1 LPKFLK
7 MTNKEIANSFNT
19 LAKLMEL
26 HGENQFKIRSYQNAY
41 RRLRSWEEPLEAMDE
56 TDINAI
62 QGVGKA
68 ITGKI
73 MELVHDGQMKTLQ
86 RYIDQTPPGI
96 VEMLNIKGFGPKKIK
111 AVWQGLGVESIGELL
126 YAANENRL
134 VALNGFGQKTQEDL
148 KQKLE
153 YYQQSKGKFL
163 LAEIKDYGANL
174 VDQIQTFL
182 PAAEVSVVGKLR
194 RNNNV
199 VDRVEV
205 LIAND
210 GGIESLFINGLFE
223 LTKQEKHI
231 YYVQSNEDI
240 PVVIYTCEKD
250 EFGSKLFR
258 YSGSKD
264 FLEAFVKSFPNQDFK
279 GMANEKDI
287 FDKAAIPFIQPEM
300 RESEWA
306 VELAKSGK
314 LPVLIEESDIKG
326 VLHAHST
333 YSDGMATLQQ
343 MAKRT
348 MDLGYEYL
356 GITDHS
362 KSAFYANG
370 LKPDRVWAQ
379 FQEVN
384 KLNLAFAPFKI
395 FKGIESDILNDGSLD
410 YEDDLL
416 AQFDFIIASVHSNL
430 KMDETKATN
439 RILKAV
445 ENPYTTILGHLTSR
459 LLLSR
464 KGYPVDTAKII
475 DACAANGVAI
485 EINANPYRLDLDWRW
500 IPYALERAVPIAIN
514 PDAHSLDGIK
524 DIKYG
529 VLSAR
534 KGGLT
539 KESCLNSM
547 TAQEFENFITK

>member
-1 LPKFLK
+1 MPKFLK

-182 PAAEVSVVGKLR
+182 PAAEVGVVGKLR

-416 AQFDFIIASVHSNL
+416 AQFDFIIASIHSNL

>member
-1 LPKFLK
+1 MPKFLK

-416 AQFDFIIASVHSNL
+416 AQFDFIIASIHSNL